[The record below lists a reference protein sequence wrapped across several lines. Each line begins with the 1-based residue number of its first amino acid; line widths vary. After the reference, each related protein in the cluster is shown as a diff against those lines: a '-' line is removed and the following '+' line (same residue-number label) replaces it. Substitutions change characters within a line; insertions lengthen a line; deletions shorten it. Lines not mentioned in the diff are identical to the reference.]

1 LRLADILAFALTAL
15 KRQRG
20 RTLLTLLGV
29 VLGAFTLFVSL
40 SLGKGVKDTA
50 MREIRRHHQLR
61 EIEVWPARQ
70 YVVSPIPDSLLEFP
84 GDMSD
89 ERRERLREVIRRNWN
104 AEHGK
109 RIIQHALTRDRLAAL
124 AALDHVEKVVPHIV
138 MDYHAIF
145 EDKAQD
151 TLVYSLPA
159 DNTALLDRLV
169 AGDGFTSDSDHS
181 VLVHEYLLY
190 RWGFHDEAAMRTAL
204 GKTIRLEYP
213 SNSARR
219 FLPSARQGDVALR
232 EDFAIAGV
240 LRDATPSERSHRG
253 GSGADADLVLPARTG
268 EELYLRLVRGSELGF
283 DRATVRA
290 DSEDNV
296 RALLGQIEA
305 QGLEAMSL
313 VDVADRVRLHI
324 VLITFATGFVAAVA
338 LLVACLGITNV
349 MLMSVLE
356 RTHEIGV
363 MKAVG
368 ARDGHIQLIFLLEGA
383 LIGLVGGG
391 LGLLCSWIA
400 SIPGDSLARSL
411 IEKQTLHR
419 IEGSVFSY
427 PLWMTLGIP
436 FCTGLV
442 TTLAAVYPARRAA
455 RVDPVTALR
464 HE

>member
-1 LRLADILAFALTAL
+1 LRLADILWFALTAL
-15 KRQRG
+15 RQQPG
-20 RTLLTLLGV
+20 RTLLTLVGV
-29 VLGAFTLFVSL
+29 VLGAFTLFISL

-70 YVVSPIPDSLLEFP
+70 YVVTPIPDNLLEFP

-89 ERRERLREVIRRNWN
+89 TRRERLREVIRRKWN
-104 AEHGK
+104 QEHGK
-109 RIIQHALTRDRLAAL
+109 RVVQQALTPERLAAL
-124 AALDHVEKVVPHIV
+124 AALDHVEKVFPLIV
-138 MDYHAIF
+138 LDYYASF
-145 EDKAQD
+145 GDKGQD

-159 DNTALLDRLV
+159 DSQVLHDRLV
-169 AGDGFTSDSDHS
+169 AGEGFTSDTDHS
-181 VLVHEYLLY
+181 VLVHEFLLY
-190 RWGFHDEAAMRTAL
+190 QWGFRDEAALHQAV
-204 GKTIRLEYP
+204 GQSVRLEYP
-213 SNSARR
+213 SHSVRR
-219 FLPSARQGDVALR
+219 FVPSRPPAETAFR
-232 EDFAIAGV
+232 EDFLIAGV
-240 LRDATPSERSHRG
+240 LRDASPSERNRP
-253 GSGADADLVLPARTG
+253 GSGAEADLVLPARTG
-268 EELYLRLVRGSELGF
+268 EELCLRLRRRHEQGF
-283 DRATVRA
+283 DRATVRV

-296 RALLGQIEA
+296 RAVLHQIEE

-313 VDVADRVRLHI
+313 VDLADRVRLHI

-368 ARDGHIQLIFLLEGA
+368 ARDGHVQLIFLLEGA
-383 LIGLVGGG
+383 LIGLVGGA
-391 LGLLCSWIA
+391 LGVLCSWTA
-400 SIPGDSLARSL
+400 SFPGDSVARSL

-419 IEGSVFSY
+419 IDGSVFSF
-427 PLWMTLGIP
+427 PLWMLLGIP
-436 FCTGLV
+436 LGTGLV

-455 RVDPVTALR
+455 RVCPVTALR